1 MKPQRPQRNPLCPQ
15 KEFSHHSP
23 YFTKEPIIE
32 QTYSS
37 EISPSPSFPKRGI
50 PPFGKGREGGI

>member
-1 MKPQRPQRNPLCPQ
+1 MKRQGAQRNPLCPQ
-15 KEFSHHSP
+15 KDFSHH

-37 EISPSPSFPKRGI
+37 EISPGPSFPKRGI